1 VAIGNQLPPL
11 GYLNVADKF
20 MFASYISLGFS
31 LFSAIVVLE
40 LAEEKKMD
48 LVMKIHKASGVVSFF
63 LWALG
68 IIGVLATM

>member
-1 VAIGNQLPPL
+1 
-11 GYLNVADKF
+11 

-48 LVMKIHKASGVVSFF
+48 LVMKIHKASGVVSFI